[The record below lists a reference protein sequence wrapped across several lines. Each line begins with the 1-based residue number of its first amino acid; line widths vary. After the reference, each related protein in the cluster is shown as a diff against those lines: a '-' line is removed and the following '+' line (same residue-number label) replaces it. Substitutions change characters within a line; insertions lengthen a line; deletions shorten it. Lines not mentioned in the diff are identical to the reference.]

1 MSLTINLDGKTAIV
15 TGGGQGLGA
24 ETARTLHQAGARVAV
39 TYFEDGAGLNRE
51 KAAALVAELGGNA
64 LAVEGDVRQAASA
77 ERAVAQVVE
86 TFGRLD
92 ILVNNAG
99 ILRDRSLAKMSF
111 DEWQSVIDTNLTG
124 YYRTIKRCLPGMIER
139 RWGRIVNIASTAANV
154 GAKDN
159 AAYCS
164 SKAGILGLTR
174 CVALEGAPH
183 GITCNA
189 INPGFVNT
197 RMLRSTLKTM
207 KARDGDTR
215 SEEEMIAAIAQSYPQ
230 KRIIEP
236 EEIGNLAAFLC
247 HDAQRLAHR
256 RAVAVGLDQ
265 GGHHGFDVVE
275 ARAAAEVF
283 VSPCAIFEKAQ
294 LGRGERELFGQFCAL
309 RPNFLGHT
317 LESMLHRHARLNTEK
332 EQVKA
337 IRPRATDRGLTLLRP
352 VGEQEQRQIGPD

>member
-124 YYRTIKRCLPGMIER
+124 VFNMCKAAAPRLSEG
-139 RWGRIVNIASTAANV
+139 GRIVSLAS
-154 GAKDN
+154 
-159 AAYCS
+159 
-164 SKAGILGLTR
+164 
-174 CVALEGAPH
+174 
-183 GITCNA
+183 
-189 INPGFVNT
+189 
-197 RMLRSTLKTM
+197 
-207 KARDGDTR
+207 
-215 SEEEMIAAIAQSYPQ
+215 IAAIVGFFGQANY
-230 KRIIEP
+230 
-236 EEIGNLAAFLC
+236 AAAKAGVVGLTKVLS
-247 HDAQRLAHR
+247 RELGR
-256 RAVAVGLDQ
+256 KGITVNAVAPG
-265 GGHHGFDVVE
+265 VVLTE
-275 ARAAAEVF
+275 MGKSIPENVREEMLKQV
-283 VSPCAIFEKAQ
+283 P
-294 LGRGERELFGQFCAL
+294 LGRFGEPREIANAVLFLSSDLASYVTGQ
-309 RPNFLGHT
+309 T
-317 LESMLHRHARLNTEK
+317 L
-332 EQVKA
+332 QVN
-337 IRPRATDRGLTLLRP
+337 G
-352 VGEQEQRQIGPD
+352 GWIG